1 MRFPFFHYIFLGI
14 VFFNLNVG
22 IGYSQKERLEGKFEN
37 DSVKIGEEIKF
48 SFSYTHPK
56 DYQVI
61 FPDTNYDFSPF
72 EIIKRQSFATTTT
85 FNSSVDSAVYYL
97 RTFKV
102 TPTLSL
108 SLPIILINEPGD
120 STIINSIAATVFL
133 QEQVKGNIQN
143 YNLKNDTQIMAVD
156 PRFNYPYFLLFGIG
170 GLISILV
177 IFAIFRK
184 RILRRYK
191 LYMLRNGHVAFLK
204 VYERLEKKLNAEKK
218 ISDLELAIGEWK
230 LYLSRLENSPINTYT
245 TTEIVSIFK
254 NEELGISLQDLDR
267 TIYGSNDLEN
277 FQKPMNVLKRFC
289 IQRFQRR
296 KKEVRNA

>member
-1 MRFPFFHYIFLGI
+1 MRFAFFYFTFWGIIFLM
-14 VFFNLNVG
+14 VNAG
-22 IGYSQKERLEGKFEN
+22 IGYAQKEKLEGKFAN
-37 DSVKIGEEIKF
+37 DSIKIGEKIKF
-48 SFSYTHPK
+48 SLSYTHPK

-72 EIIKRQSFATTTT
+72 EIIKKQSFATSTIY
-85 FNSSVDSAVYYL
+85 NSSVDSAVYYL

-102 TPTLSL
+102 LPTLSL
-108 SLPIILINEPGD
+108 SLPIILINESGD
-120 STIINSIAATVFL
+120 STIINSVAATISL
-133 QEQVKGNIQN
+133 QEQVKGNIQK
-143 YNLKNDTQIMAVD
+143 YDLKNDTQIMEVYL
-156 PRFNYPYFLLFGIG
+156 RFNYPYFLLFGIG
-170 GLISILV
+170 GLMSVLV

-254 NEELGISLQDLDR
+254 NEELGVSLQDLDR
-267 TIYGSNDLEN
+267 SIYGSNDLEN

-289 IQRFQRR
+289 IQRYQRR